1 MKMSLLASL
10 CGCVVICSSFTTY
23 AACVQPPSCEEL
35 GFTADASKC
44 EGSFLKCPWDLSKA
58 ACEETAIPPLPIL
71 YGDGTVSKDIISGKT
86 PIGVVFD
93 EEKRLAIA
101 LTDVKKDGSPGS
113 EAMKWSENYY
123 DIPNLSS
130 CTDLTSIAK
139 CPFGTDGRENT
150 DEILACG
157 SECGGTPAA
166 TAVNRYQPINCS
178 QDFCKK
184 TKWFLPSGQE
194 LLKIYD
200 AKDRLEASLTSL
212 SSFGAK
218 ILNGWYWS
226 SSERDDNSAWYLT
239 MLSGVTVT
247 GYVLTYNDKAM
258 LLEIFVRPVI
268 AF

>member
-1 MKMSLLASL
+1 MTEENSIFVQDL
-10 CGCVVICSSFTTY
+10 CKHFDSFTLDH
-23 AACVQPPSCEEL
+23 VSFRVPKGRIV
-35 GFTADASKC
+35 GFIGENGAGKSTTINLILNDLKKDGGQIQLFGREHTASSVR
-44 EGSFLKCPWDLSKA
+44 EN
-58 ACEETAIPPLPIL
+58 
-71 YGDGTVSKDIISGKT
+71 
-86 PIGVVFD
+86 IGVVFD

-123 DIPNLSS
+123 NIPNLSS

-150 DEILACG
+150 GEILACG

-226 SSERDDNSAWYLT
+226 SSERDSNNAWYLT

-247 GYVLTYNDKAM
+247 GYVLTCND
-258 LLEIFVRPVI
+258 
-268 AF
+268 